1 MGRLTNIL
9 GALFLSA
16 ALWAS
21 PASAQAPPPA
31 TPVSIDQL
39 YAIPSMIGTAP
50 QRPVWS
56 PDKKQIAFL
65 WNDQGRRFRDV
76 WLYSTVTAKKQRVT
90 ARASEFADDAWDEGI
105 SEVAWLAGPARF
117 AYVLRGALFVV
128 GADGHSIPVLPERH
142 HVHELSLSP
151 DERYLAFVEG
161 GNPGVNAQMVLPGG
175 ALWIVDA
182 RHPEEQ
188 RASALVPGGE
198 RTYVGEYRW
207 SESGKLIA
215 FVRTDASRV
224 RQYDLHYQLDGTD
237 QVEHLTRPFPGDS
250 TPRHTIGV
258 VAPADGAIHWMPR
271 ANESDPVWDLSLSHN
286 GESLL
291 VDQSDFLIKH
301 RQVLI
306 YAVATATS
314 REFLSEDDPT
324 RTRADWQAGWAPDGK
339 GIIVLSDRG
348 GYSQLF
354 AISGEGTTPRQ
365 ITSGPWDVSSFQVDA
380 AHRYI
385 YFVANES
392 QVAERQY
399 YRVPV
404 SGGRIERLS
413 GVPGTHEP
421 VYSADFRFAA
431 DLFSSDDTPF
441 DLYLTAL
448 DGKRKA
454 VPVTK
459 SPLPAFD
466 DQHWAK
472 VEYVSFKS
480 HVDGALLFGRVVLP
494 LGYDPS
500 RRYPLIVGSVYRDT
514 LRNQWGGRTAHPSWG
529 FDQAL
534 ASRGYMVLTVGIR
547 SSSGQG
553 RAHAQGLKAYG
564 SIDIEDLESGV
575 RFLTQQGRIDPA
587 RVGIWGSSY
596 GGLLTLMSLFKKP
609 DVYAVGVAGAPA
621 SNVWHAEPEQQRV
634 MGEPAGADYPGRYER
649 QSAFTMTANLRKP
662 LMIIHG
668 TKDRTVLYADTL
680 ALQQRFI
687 EEGKD
692 MVEIVP
698 LPGSDHPW
706 DQHSLAQTRFAYQK
720 MINFFDRYL
729 QPVK

>member
-1 MGRLTNIL
+1 ML
-9 GALFLSA
+9 GALLLSA
-16 ALWAS
+16 VLSAS
-21 PASAQAPPPA
+21 PARAQAAPAA

-39 YAIPSMIGTAP
+39 YSIPSMIGTAP

-56 PDKKQIAFL
+56 PDKKRIAFL

-76 WLYSTVTAKKQRVT
+76 WLYSTVTGEKQRVT
-90 ARASEFADDAWDEGI
+90 TRASEFADDTWDEGI
-105 SEVAWLAGPARF
+105 SEVAWLPGPARL
-117 AYVLRGALFVV
+117 AYVLQGAVFVV
-128 GADGHSIPVLPERH
+128 GADGRSTPVFSERH

-151 DERYLAFVEG
+151 DGRYLAFVEG
-161 GNPGVNAQMVLPGG
+161 GNFGVNAQMVLPGG
-175 ALWIVDA
+175 ALWVVDF
-182 RHPEEQ
+182 RHPAEQ
-188 RASALVPGGE
+188 HAIELVPGGE
-198 RTYVGEYRW
+198 RTYVSEYRW
-207 SESGKLIA
+207 SENGKQIA
-215 FVRTDASRV
+215 FVRSDASHV
-224 RQYDLHYQLDGTD
+224 RQYDLHYQLDGSD
-237 QVEHLTRPFPGDS
+237 HVEHLTRPFPGDP

-271 ANESDPVWDLSLSHN
+271 ANESDPVWDLGLSRD
-286 GESLL
+286 GASLL

-301 RQVLI
+301 RKVLV
-306 YAVATATS
+306 YDVATATS
-314 REFLSEDDPT
+314 REFLREDDPS

-339 GIIVLSDRG
+339 GVIVLSDRA

-354 AISGEGTTPRQ
+354 AISGEGATPRQ
-365 ITSGPWDVSSFQVDA
+365 ITGGQWDVSSFQVDP
-380 AHRYI
+380 AHRNI

-392 QVAERQY
+392 HVAERQY

-413 GVPGTHEP
+413 GAPGTHEP
-421 VYSADFRFAA
+421 VYSPDFRFAA
-431 DLFSSDDTPF
+431 DLFSSDDTPV

-454 VPVTK
+454 APVTR
-459 SPLPAFD
+459 SPLPAFYE
-466 DQHWAK
+466 QHWAK

-480 HVDGALLFGRVVLP
+480 HVDGAPLFGRVMLP
-494 LGYDPS
+494 LGYDSS

-529 FDQAL
+529 LDQAL

-547 SSSGQG
+547 SSFGQG

-634 MGEPAGADYPGRYER
+634 MGEPAGPDYPGRYER
-649 QSAFTMTANLRKP
+649 QSAFTLTAGLRKP

-668 TKDRTVLYADTL
+668 TKDRTVLYADTM

-698 LPGSDHPW
+698 MPGSDHPW
-706 DQHSLAQTRFAYQK
+706 DRHSLAQTRFAYRK